1 MAFKP
6 RILVVEDDSAVLN
19 LIGTVLGKM
28 GAEPT
33 LVANPVQAAELVER
47 EKFDGVFLDLLMP
60 EMDGL
65 ELAQR
70 IRKSKSN
77 QRVPIVMLTGADR
90 SVIKDSFSVGV
101 NFFLQKPV
109 TIERIRH
116 LLNATRG
123 SMLDERRRY
132 QRAPVK
138 TSVRLQWERGQATG
152 RSVNLSS
159 EGMLLSLSKPPAEG
173 AAVRV
178 EFELEEAGGAGT
190 PSFRVTIPAVVARV
204 LASPAP
210 GETEGQGVAVQF
222 RHVDRKLREKLT
234 EFVDK
239 TLAALAPD
247 E

>member
-6 RILVVEDDSAVLN
+6 RVLVVEDDTAS
-19 LIGTVLGKM
+19 LILMGRVLGQM

-47 EKFDGVFLDLLMP
+47 EKFDGVFLDLQMP

-77 QRVPIVMLTGADR
+77 QRVPIVMLTGADG
-90 SVIKDSFSVGV
+90 SVMKASFNAGV
-101 NFFLQKPV
+101 NFFLHKPV

-123 SMLDERRRY
+123 AMLQERRRY

-138 TSVRLQWERGQATG
+138 TSVRLHWEGGQSNG

-159 EGMLLSLSKPPAEG
+159 DGMLLSLSQPPAKGTEVK
-173 AAVRV
+173 A
-178 EFELEEAGGAGT
+178 EFELPEAGGDGR
-190 PSFRVTIPAVVARV
+190 SRLVTIRAVVARV
-204 LASPAP
+204 LESPAP

>member
-6 RILVVEDDSAVLN
+6 RILVVEDDTATLSLM
-19 LIGTVLGKM
+19 GTVLGRM
-28 GAEPT
+28 GAEPA
-33 LVANPVQAAELVER
+33 LVANPLQAAELVER
-47 EKFDGVFLDLLMP
+47 EKFDGAFLDLQMP

-65 ELAQR
+65 ELTRR
-70 IRKSKSN
+70 IRRSKSN
-77 QRVPIVMLTGADR
+77 QRIPIVVLTGADT
-90 SVIKDSFSVGV
+90 SVIKETFRAGA

-123 SMLDERRRY
+123 SMLEERRRY

-138 TSVRLQWERGQATG
+138 TWVRLQWTGGQVSG

-159 EGMLLSLSKPPAEG
+159 DGMLLSAVKPPAEG
-173 AAVRV
+173 AAVSV
-178 EFELEEAGGAGT
+178 EFELEEGGGAGAE
-190 PSFRVTIPAVVARV
+190 SFSVALPAVVTRV
-204 LASPAP
+204 TEGPAP

-239 TLAALAPD
+239 ALAALAPD

>member
-6 RILVVEDDSAVLN
+6 KILVVEDDNATLI

-33 LVANPVQAAELVER
+33 LVANPVQASELVER

-90 SVIKDSFSVGV
+90 SAVKGSFDAGV
-101 NFFLQKPV
+101 NFFLHKPV
-109 TIERIRH
+109 TIERLRH

-123 SMLDERRRY
+123 SMLEERRRY

-138 TSVRLQWERGQATG
+138 VWVRLEWEGGQSTG

-159 EGMLLSLSKPPAEG
+159 EGMLLSLSKPPGEG
-173 AAVRV
+173 AEVRV
-178 EFELEEAGGAGT
+178 EFELEERGGAGA
-190 PSFRVTIPAVVARV
+190 PSFLIRAPAVVARV
-204 LASPAP
+204 LESPAP

-222 RHVDRKLREKLT
+222 RHVDRKQREKLA

-239 TLAALAPD
+239 MLGALAPD